1 VITTKV
7 IALMKMCLNNAYNNA
22 PIGLYLSD
30 KLPIQNG
37 LKQGDALSPVLFIFA
52 VEYAD

>member
-1 VITTKV
+1 MITTKV
-7 IALMKMCLNNAYNNA
+7 VALMKMCLNNTYNNT

-30 KLPIQNG
+30 KLPIHNG
-37 LKQGDALSPVLFIFA
+37 VKHGDVLTPVLFIFA